1 MEGEVEVGGN
11 ACCAMVVLAHA
22 WWVHSVLKK
31 LFEALKWGASFLEV
45 MEGSRLNRLADWC
58 VVRGVGCCSFP
69 PLVALLVAHAVSPDA
84 VSAGGGAGLWPA
96 GCAAA

>member
-1 MEGEVEVGGN
+1 MTSPLYSHRGLLVSTSESEKSPAPSPTMEGEVEVGGN

-45 MEGSRLNRLADWC
+45 ME
-58 VVRGVGCCSFP
+58 
-69 PLVALLVAHAVSPDA
+69 VSE
-84 VSAGGGAGLWPA
+84 
-96 GCAAA
+96 